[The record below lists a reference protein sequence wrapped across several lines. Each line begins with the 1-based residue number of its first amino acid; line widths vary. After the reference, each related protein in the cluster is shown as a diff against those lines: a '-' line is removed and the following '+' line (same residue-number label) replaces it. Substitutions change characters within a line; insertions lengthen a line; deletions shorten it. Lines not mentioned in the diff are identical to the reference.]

1 MTTVTAAAASPR
13 AADSQLSTRR
23 GLLILLLLCGAQ
35 FLVVLDATI
44 VNVALPSIERAL
56 HFTEQNLQWVA
67 SGYALTFAGFLLLGG
82 RSADRL
88 GRRRIFMAGV
98 LLFIAA
104 SLTGGLAVSSGML
117 IGARLVQGLGGA
129 MMSPAA
135 LSLLTTSFQG
145 KDRAKALGIYGSIG
159 GAGGAA
165 GVLFGGLLT
174 SGPGWRWVLFVNVP
188 LGIAVVLAAPRL
200 VSGERRASRLRDLD
214 APGALLVTGALLL
227 LVYGLTRAPA
237 VGWSSARTI
246 AEFAGAAALLVVF
259 AVNEARSARA
269 LLPLRTFRL
278 PGVASANGAA
288 LLQFSAVIP
297 VFFFLTLYLQQVL
310 GYSALR
316 AGLAFLPLAAGV
328 ILIAPTASRLVSRL
342 GPAPTLIAGPLVF
355 AGGLVYLSRLPV
367 HGTYLAGIL
376 PGLVMVAAGAGLGF
390 VSIINAATRG
400 VPRGDAGVA
409 AGLVNTMQRV
419 GSSVG
424 LAVLTAVATART
436 RALAA
441 PGHQVAAVVGGFD
454 RAFLVAA
461 GFAAAASLLSL
472 VTART
477 RRFGTAAALDSEA
490 PVVAGPAAP
499 IPAAAV
505 PAPAAQAHA
514 NAA

>member
-1 MTTVTAAAASPR
+1 MTTVTATT
-13 AADSQLSTRR
+13 ADPPADAPLSTRR

-44 VNVALPSIERAL
+44 VNVALPSIQRAL

-82 RSADRL
+82 RAADRL

-104 SLTGGLAVSSGML
+104 SLAGGLATSSGVL

-135 LSLLTTSFQG
+135 LSLLTTSFG
-145 KDRAKALGIYGSIG
+145 GEDRGKALGIYGSIG

-188 LGIAVVLAAPRL
+188 LGIAIVLAAPRL
-200 VSGERRASRLRDLD
+200 VSGARQPSRLRDLD
-214 APGALLVTGALLL
+214 VPGAFLVTGALLL
-227 LVYGLTRAPA
+227 LVYGLTRAPD
-237 VGWSSARTI
+237 VGWGNARTI
-246 AEFAGAAALLVVF
+246 GEFTGAAVLLAIFVI
-259 AVNEARSARA
+259 NEARSARA

-278 PGVASANGAA
+278 PGVTSANGAA

-316 AGLAFLPLAAGV
+316 SGLAFLPLAAGV
-328 ILIAPTASRLVSRL
+328 ILIAPTASRLVSRF

-367 HGTYLAGIL
+367 HGSYLSDIL
-376 PGLVMVAAGAGLGF
+376 PGLVMVAVGAGLGF
-390 VSIINAATRG
+390 VSIINAATRA
-400 VPRGDAGVA
+400 VPRSEAGVA
-409 AGLVNTMQRV
+409 AGLVNTMQRI

-424 LAVLTAVATART
+424 LAVLTAVAAART

-441 PGHQVAAVVGGFD
+441 PGHQAVAVVGGFD

-472 VTART
+472 AAVRT
-477 RRFGTAAALDSEA
+477 RRVTTATVPDSR
-490 PVVAGPAAP
+490 PP
-499 IPAAAV
+499 AV
-505 PAPAAQAHA
+505 PAQAVHAHA
-514 NAA
+514 DAA

>member
-1 MTTVTAAAASPR
+1 MHLKGEAMSTSAAIGSPP
-13 AADSQLSTRR
+13 DGSQLSSRR

-44 VNVALPSIERAL
+44 VNVALPSIQRAL

-82 RSADRL
+82 RAADRL

-104 SLTGGLAVSSGML
+104 SLAGGLAASSGML

-145 KDRAKALGIYGSIG
+145 PDRAKALGIYGSIG

-174 SGPGWRWVLFVNVP
+174 SGPGWRWVLFVNIP
-188 LGIAVVLAAPRL
+188 LGVAIAAAAPRL
-200 VSGERRASRLRDLD
+200 VSGSRQIFRLRDLD
-214 APGALLVTGALLL
+214 VPGALLVTGALLL
-227 LVYGLTRAPA
+227 LVYGLTRAPD
-237 VGWSSARTI
+237 VGWGNARTI
-246 AEFAGAAALLVVF
+246 GEFAGAAALLVMFVI
-259 AVNEARSARA
+259 NEARSARA
-269 LLPLRTFRL
+269 LLPLRTFAL

-328 ILIAPTASRLVSRL
+328 IVIAPTASRLVSRF

-367 HGTYLAGIL
+367 HGTYLADIL
-376 PGLVMVAAGAGLGF
+376 PGLAMVAVGAGLGF

-409 AGLVNTMQRV
+409 AGLVNTMQRI

-441 PGHQVAAVVGGFD
+441 PGHQVTAVVGGFD
-454 RAFLVAA
+454 RAFLIAG

-472 VTART
+472 ATART
-477 RRFGTAAALDSEA
+477 RRVVATADPDGHVA
-490 PVVAGPAAP
+490 AGPA
-499 IPAAAV
+499 PAV
-505 PAPAAQAHA
+505 GAHA
-514 NAA
+514 EAA

>member
-1 MTTVTAAAASPR
+1 MTTVTTAASPP
-13 AADSQLSTRR
+13 ATGSQLASRR
-23 GLLILLLLCGAQ
+23 SLLILLLLCGAQ

-44 VNVALPSIERAL
+44 VNVALPSIQRAL

-82 RSADRL
+82 RAGDVL
-88 GRRRIFMAGV
+88 GRRRIFLAGV

-104 SLTGGLAVSSGML
+104 SLAGGLAASSGML
-117 IGARLVQGLGGA
+117 IAARLVQGLGGA

-145 KDRAKALGIYGSIG
+145 AARAKALGIYGSIG

-165 GVLFGGLLT
+165 GVLLGGLLT

-188 LGIAVVLAAPRL
+188 LGIVIVVAAARL
-200 VSGERRASRLRDLD
+200 VSGSRQASRLRDLD
-214 APGALLVTGALLL
+214 VLGALLVTGALLL
-227 LVYGLTRAPA
+227 LVYGLTRAPD
-237 VGWSSARTI
+237 VGWGTARTI
-246 AEFAGAAALLVVF
+246 GEFAGAAVLLAIFV
-259 AVNEARSARA
+259 VNEARTARA

-278 PGVASANGAA
+278 PGVTSANGAA

-316 AGLAFLPLAAGV
+316 GGLAFLPLAVGV
-328 ILIAPTASRLVSRL
+328 IVIAPTASRLVSRF
-342 GPAPTLIAGPLVF
+342 GPTPTLIAGPLVF
-355 AGGLVYLSRLPV
+355 AGGLAYLSRLPV
-367 HGTYLAGIL
+367 HGTYLTDIL
-376 PGLVMVAAGAGLGF
+376 PGLALIAAGAGLGF

-400 VPRGDAGVA
+400 VPRSDAGVA
-409 AGLVNTMQRV
+409 AGLVNTMQRI

-441 PGHQVAAVVGGFD
+441 PGHQAAAVVGGFD
-454 RAFLVAA
+454 RAFLIAA
-461 GFAAAASLLSL
+461 GFAAAASILSL
-472 VTART
+472 TTAWT
-477 RRFGTAAALDSEA
+477 RRRISAATPDNQA
-490 PVVAGPAAP
+490 PAAP
-499 IPAAAV
+499 VQVADAA
-505 PAPAAQAHA
+505 
-514 NAA
+514 

>member
-1 MTTVTAAAASPR
+1 MTTAISDGPAAGAP
-13 AADSQLSTRR
+13 LSTRR

-44 VNVALPSIERAL
+44 VNVALPSIQRAL

-82 RSADRL
+82 RAADRL
-88 GRRRIFMAGV
+88 GRRRVFMAGV
-98 LLFIAA
+98 MLFIAS
-104 SLTGGLAVSSGML
+104 SLAGGLATSSAML

-135 LSLLTTSFQG
+135 LSLLTTSFG
-145 KDRAKALGIYGSIG
+145 GEDRGKALGIYGSIG

-188 LGIAVVLAAPRL
+188 LGIAIVLAAPRL
-200 VSGERRASRLRDLD
+200 VSGARQAARLRDLD
-214 APGALLVTGALLL
+214 VPGALLVTGALLL
-227 LVYGLTRAPA
+227 LVYGLTRAPD
-237 VGWSSARTI
+237 VSWGSARTI
-246 AEFAGAAALLVVF
+246 GEFAGAAVLLAIFVI
-259 AVNEARSARA
+259 NEARSAQA

-278 PGVASANGAA
+278 PGVTSANGAA

-310 GYSALR
+310 RYSALR
-316 AGLAFLPLAAGV
+316 SGLAFLPLAGGV
-328 ILIAPTASRLVSRL
+328 ILIAPTASRLVSRF
-342 GPAPTLIAGPLVF
+342 GPAPNLIAGPLVF

-367 HGTYLAGIL
+367 HGTYLADIL
-376 PGLVMVAAGAGLGF
+376 PGLAMVAVGAGLGF

-400 VPRGDAGVA
+400 VPRSDAGVA
-409 AGLVNTMQRV
+409 AGLVNTMQRI

-436 RALAA
+436 RALAS
-441 PGHQVAAVVGGFD
+441 PGHQVSAVVGGFD

-461 GFAAAASLLSL
+461 CFAAAASLLSL
-472 VTART
+472 AAVRT
-477 RRFGTAAALDSEA
+477 RRVTAVTTLDSR
-490 PVVAGPAAP
+490 PPAS
-499 IPAAAV
+499 
-505 PAPAAQAHA
+505 APAVHAHA
-514 NAA
+514 DAT

>member
-1 MTTVTAAAASPR
+1 MTTVTATAASPPSTR
-13 AADSQLSTRR
+13 SQLSSRR

-44 VNVALPSIERAL
+44 VNVALPSIQRAL

-82 RSADRL
+82 RAADLL
-88 GRRRIFMAGV
+88 GRRRIFMSGV

-104 SLTGGLAVSSGML
+104 SLAGGLSTSSGML
-117 IGARLVQGLGGA
+117 IVARLVQGLGGA

-145 KDRAKALGIYGSIG
+145 TDRAKALGIYGSIG

-174 SGPGWRWVLFVNVP
+174 SGLGWRWVLFVNVP
-188 LGIAVVLAAPRL
+188 LGIVIVLAAVRL
-200 VSGERRASRLRDLD
+200 ISGSRRASRLRDLD
-214 APGALLVTGALLL
+214 VRGAFLVTGALLL
-227 LVYGLTRAPA
+227 LVYGLTRAPD
-237 VGWSSARTI
+237 VGWANARTVG
-246 AEFAGAAALLVVF
+246 EFAGAAVLLAIFV
-259 AVNEARSARA
+259 VNEARASRA

-278 PGVASANGAA
+278 PGVTSANGAA

-297 VFFFLTLYLQQVL
+297 VFFFLTLYMQQVL

-316 AGLAFLPLAAGV
+316 GGLAFLPLAAGV
-328 ILIAPTASRLVSRL
+328 IVIAPTASRLVSRF

-367 HGTYLAGIL
+367 HGGYLTDIL
-376 PGLVMVAAGAGLGF
+376 PALIMIAAGAGLGF

-400 VPRGDAGVA
+400 VPRSDAGVA
-409 AGLVNTMQRV
+409 AGLVNTMQRI

-424 LAVLTAVATART
+424 LAVLTAVATARA
-436 RALAA
+436 RALSA
-441 PGHQVAAVVGGFD
+441 PGHQVSAVVGGYD
-454 RAFLVAA
+454 RAFLIAA
-461 GFAAAASLLSL
+461 CFAAAASILSL
-472 VTART
+472 AAIRSRRSVTT
-477 RRFGTAAALDSEA
+477 GTLDSRT
-490 PVVAGPAAP
+490 PAAP
-499 IPAAAV
+499 
-505 PAPAAQAHA
+505 APADTA
-514 NAA
+514 